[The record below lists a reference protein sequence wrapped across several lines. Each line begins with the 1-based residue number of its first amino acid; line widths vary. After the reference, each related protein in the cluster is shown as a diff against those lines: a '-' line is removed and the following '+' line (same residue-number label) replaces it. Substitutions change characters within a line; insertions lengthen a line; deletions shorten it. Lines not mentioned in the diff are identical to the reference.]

1 MVYMGSPMFT
11 IFGDYFLGWAVPNN
25 YLCLH
30 SLSCTNFVHYPQ
42 PVIGLGSIG
51 LAAAWLE
58 ILVLY

>member
-1 MVYMGSPMFT
+1 MFT

-25 YLCLH
+25 YLRLH
-30 SLSCTNFVHYPQ
+30 SLSCTNFVHFPQ

-51 LAAAWLE
+51 FAAAWLE